1 MVSFTSDQWV
11 IVALVFV
18 LGLLIGAFLTAGGRR
33 KWKARYR
40 EESDRR
46 EALERERRD
55 ERAQWETREKEW
67 REQDSLRDA
76 AIKENRRD
84 PAVTDRR
91 DPAVTDRRASDVDA
105 DGVPDDVDRRP
116 TDDRKA

>member
-1 MVSFTSDQWV
+1 MIAFTSDQWV
-11 IVALVFV
+11 IVALVFT

-46 EALERERRD
+46 EAIEREHRD
-55 ERAQWETREKEW
+55 HREQWEAREKEW
-67 REQDSLRDA
+67 REKDSLRDA

-84 PAVTDRR
+84 PDTPDRR
-91 DPAVTDRRASDVDA
+91 DPADERRIEEE
-105 DGVPDDVDRRP
+105 RR
-116 TDDRKA
+116 TENRREDDRPA

>member
-1 MVSFTSDQWV
+1 MVVFTSDQWV
-11 IVALVFV
+11 IVALVFI

-40 EESDRR
+40 EESARR
-46 EALERERRD
+46 ETIERELRD
-55 ERAQWETREKEW
+55 DRERWATREKEW
-67 REQDSLRDA
+67 REQDSLRGA
-76 AIKENRRD
+76 AARD
-84 PAVTDRR
+84 RVGPTSR
-91 DPAVTDRRASDVDA
+91 DIDA

>member
-1 MVSFTSDQWV
+1 MIAFTSDQWV

-40 EESDRR
+40 DESDRR
-46 EALERERRD
+46 EAIEREHRD
-55 ERAQWETREKEW
+55 HREQWEAREKEW
-67 REQDSLRDA
+67 REQENVRAA

-84 PAVTDRR
+84 PAVPDRR
-91 DPAVTDRRASDVDA
+91 DPSDEHRIEEERRAEI
-105 DGVPDDVDRRP
+105 RRE
-116 TDDRKA
+116 DDRTD